1 MVSEDTGYHFSFP
14 DFYGIIP
21 LILQKAVNYLLE
33 LFLTFFKIG
42 LFTIGGGYAMIAI
55 VEDACVEQK
64 KWMTHEEMMELIVIA
79 ESTPGPI
86 AINCATY
93 AGYRRAGFRGAAA
106 ATLGMI
112 LPSLVII
119 YTISRFMDN
128 FLEIGIVASA
138 FHGIK
143 VGVGIVIINAGI
155 GMLKKVKKDLLS
167 RSLVVFGLAA
177 MLVINFL
184 ALNISA
190 IVLMLLAGCVS
201 LSVFL
206 AKGGMKK

>member
-1 MVSEDTGYHFSFP
+1 M
-14 DFYGIIP
+14 
-21 LILQKAVNYLLE
+21 LE
-33 LFLTFFKIG
+33 LFLTFAKIG

-93 AGYRRAGFRGAAA
+93 VGYRRHGLAGAAA
-106 ATLGMI
+106 ATLGMV
-112 LPSLVII
+112 LPSFAII
-119 YTISRFMDN
+119 YAISLFLDN
-128 FLEIGIVASA
+128 FLEIGLVASA

-143 VGVGIVIINAGI
+143 VGVGVVIIHAGL
-155 GMLKKVKKDLLS
+155 GMLKKVPQNLLS
-167 RSLVVFGLAA
+167 RGLMVFGLTA
-177 MLVINFL
+177 MLLTNVV
-184 ALNISA
+184 AWNISA
-190 IVLMLLAGCVS
+190 IALMLLAGCVS

-206 AKGGMKK
+206 VKGGQEK